1 MPPEPSAPKLR
12 PTSPSPPEDSAWQ
25 NMRAGRPFAA
35 SRRSCQ
41 CSSQERAANLPIT
54 VAKLSG
60 GSWPSY
66 AFICEELR
74 STAPFGHG
82 SVRSVGVHQSV
93 LVGMMFHRFFGMIGG
108 VQRVSVGDMGVMV
121 LGRFPVMFG
130 RVLMMLRRLEM

>member
-1 MPPEPSAPKLR
+1 MFIA
-12 PTSPSPPEDSAWQ
+12 
-25 NMRAGRPFAA
+25 RAGRESAELP
-35 SRRSCQ
+35 SR
-41 CSSQERAANLPIT
+41 IT
-54 VAKLSG
+54 PTVRT
-60 GSWPSY
+60 P
-66 AFICEELR
+66 FICEELR

-130 RVLMMLRRLEM
+130 RVLMMLRRLEMMFRSLVSH